1 MPRPQQAV
9 RRPAWAG
16 LTPQQILGRFTPG
29 QCEPLR
35 VLEVLIELYNTQHT
49 ALAKTVSYKTRQERA
64 QFLRRFFRDLKAKAG
79 FSTAPDPRCLR
90 QKHLHAMIKVWQ
102 HEALAPATVQTYL
115 SFLRGLAQWIGKP
128 GLVRSPAFY
137 GMPEADYQR
146 HENALHDHSWAAQ
159 DVVAHEVIEQV
170 RAFDGY
176 VGASLGLILAFG
188 LRRKE
193 SVLCRPYTHLQEHET
208 LGPCLR
214 VTGKGGRVRWIP
226 VDSAERHQALRM
238 AQQMVA
244 HADAPLGDPAHDL
257 RHNLRRFDYVLR
269 KFGVTHAGLG
279 VTAHGLRHQVLIE
292 RYTALTGVAPPVRT
306 DKVVVNQA
314 ADRAARRTV
323 AELAGHAR
331 PRASG
336 AYLGGTASRKRP
348 PPEEP

>member
-1 MPRPQQAV
+1 MPRPQQPV
-9 RRPAWAG
+9 RRSAWAG
-16 LTPQQILGRFTPG
+16 LTPQQILARYPPGR
-29 QCEPLR
+29 CEPLR
-35 VLEVLIELYNTQHT
+35 VLEVLIELYNAQHT
-49 ALAKTVSYKTRQERA
+49 ALEKTVSFKTRQERA

-79 FSTAPDPRCLR
+79 FSTAPDPRSLR
-90 QKHLHAMIKVWQ
+90 QKHVQAMIKVWQ
-102 HEALAPATVQTYL
+102 HEGLAPATIQTYL

-137 GMPEADYQR
+137 GMAQVDFQR
-146 HENALHDHSWAAQ
+146 HENAQYDHSWLAQ
-159 DVVAHEVIEQV
+159 GVLASAIIEQV

-193 SVLCRPYTHLQEHET
+193 SVLCRPYAHVQEHET

-226 VDSAERHQALRM
+226 VDSAERHQALRL
-238 AQQMVA
+238 ARQMVV

-257 RHNLRRFDYVLR
+257 RHNLRRFDYVLK

-292 RYTALTGVAPPVRT
+292 HYTALTGVAPPVRT
-306 DKVVVNQA
+306 DEAVVDKTV
-314 ADRAARRTV
+314 DRAARRTV

-336 AYLGGTASRKRP
+336 AYLGGMHSRKQRS
-348 PPEEP
+348 